1 VQAYNASASPYRS
14 IETEIERE
22 RGAVTKRGI
31 GGNGEVEF
39 GLGLYR

>member
-22 RGAVTKRGI
+22 GAVTKRGI